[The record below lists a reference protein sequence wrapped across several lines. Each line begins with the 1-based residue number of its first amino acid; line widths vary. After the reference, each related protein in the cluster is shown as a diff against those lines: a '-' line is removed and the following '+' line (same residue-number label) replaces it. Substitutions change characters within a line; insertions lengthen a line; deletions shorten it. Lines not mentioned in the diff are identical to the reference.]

1 MDLKDR
7 AVFLEAVNLARTG
20 QIKGAY
26 TRLAVLAQRCPEEAE
41 VLIWLAYTSPD
52 LLEAKKAI
60 CQATALDVYN
70 PNLTLARSWL
80 ETELEQQSQTP
91 IVPFESYYWK
101 NMA

>member
-7 AVFLEAVNLARTG
+7 AVFLEAVNLARAG
-20 QIKGAY
+20 QIKVAY
-26 TRLAVLAQRCPEEAE
+26 TRLAGLARRCPGEAE
-41 VLIWLAYTSPD
+41 VLIWLAYTTPD

-80 ETELEQQSQTP
+80 ETELEQHSQTP
-91 IVPFESYYWK
+91 VVPAASYYWK
-101 NMA
+101 DMI